1 MKRHNKKFL
10 LIMIIFCMLS
20 LFGCKNVRLNT
31 YKNSDEAKI
40 AKEQEINQN
49 QQEDDNNN
57 NESPTGSADNDVIDV
72 TDTKE
77 PTPAAI
83 QPVANTELI
92 IYNVNINAEIETVP
106 VLIPEQHEITPQLV
120 VDTVTASLADNSLTV
135 GVESVTTTGDTVI
148 ISFYADKSPSKN
160 IGAGFETSILDAIA
174 LSLFDNLEDY
184 NNVIYRIEGNAYS
197 SGHIETDID
206 EVYLSD

>member
-20 LFGCKNVRLNT
+20 LFGCKNIRLNT
-31 YKNSDEAKI
+31 YKNSDESKI
-40 AKEQEINQN
+40 AKEQEIDQN
-49 QQEDDNNN
+49 QQEDDVNNV
-57 NESPTGSADNDVIDV
+57 SPIGSTDNKKIDA

-92 IYNVNINAEIETVP
+92 IYNVNTDAEIETVT

-120 VDTVTASLADNSLTV
+120 VDTVIASLADNSLTV

-160 IGAGFETSILDAIA
+160 VGAGFETSILDAIA
-174 LSLFDNLEDY
+174 LSLFDNLENY

-197 SGHIETDID
+197 GGHIETDFD